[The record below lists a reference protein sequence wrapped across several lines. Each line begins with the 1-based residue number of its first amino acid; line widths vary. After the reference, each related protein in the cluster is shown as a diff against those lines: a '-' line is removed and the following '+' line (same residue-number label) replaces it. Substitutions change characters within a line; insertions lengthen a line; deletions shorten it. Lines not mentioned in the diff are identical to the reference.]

1 MPSFDRSDLP
11 GADLEFVVIADTHH
25 LVDPDMYSATG
36 DSVTPEIVR
45 EWSDRGDWALAL
57 AKATEPALVFHVG
70 DLAQEYPGSRFF
82 DTGRKAAVTQ
92 FEESGLEVNFAA
104 GNMDIGDK
112 PDPTVPAGWVEPGF
126 LKRWDED
133 FGKSF
138 FSRTAGDSHFIV
150 LNSQIMNTTLP
161 EAIEQREWVE
171 ADLAAHASYR
181 IFMFMHLPPYL
192 VDEDEPGLGSYDVL
206 DNPDRT
212 WLLDLCRRYEVEAL
226 FSGHTHFQVFNRAG
240 DTRLYTLPSTT
251 TTRPGFYEAFNVR
264 PADRGWIDTTK
275 LGFFLVRVRDGAS
288 SVHLI
293 RTSGETHAH
302 HPAGTRIL
310 TGTVAGLPHS
320 PAGAYLRLPIT
331 HKSDGAISYPNHV
344 RHRIRDDYPL
354 LGCVEAGIR
363 HVRFPIHD
371 LDVALQAERLA
382 VLRSERVRLV
392 ATVLCP
398 TARDIAA
405 ATPKAS
411 QADCLELQLT
421 NRIFPDHDDLAAL
434 AELRSAGAS
443 IGLAPLALEDTGK
456 VHLRSR
462 TGYRPREL
470 PRLDEL
476 LTYHGIHL
484 DRAVCMIDDSEPV
497 WSEIRSF
504 DSELL
509 SIGGLDFLVPLGT
522 DDGANALAA
531 AEAMFAAATMAH
543 CRIYLDPL
551 QDLDR
556 VTKVVHGLLDR
567 LSNPRPAFHVTR
579 VLNTVLF
586 GEGRRPGDYSPVK
599 LDSLLADLNV
609 RVVRDR
615 RAELWLVA
623 DQDRL
628 RAANALGQEVD
639 GHATLRLIDPVAGAS
654 WQGPVDTIA
663 NRMVALDRSPILV
676 VQVPSVRSPLVLS
689 N

>member
-1 MPSFDRSDLP
+1 MPRFDRSDVP
-11 GADLEFVVIADTHH
+11 EADLEFVVLADTHH
-25 LVDPDMYSATG
+25 LVDPGMYSTKG

-57 AKATEPALVFHVG
+57 AKAIEPAMVFHVG

-82 DTGRKAAVTQ
+82 DTGRQAAVAQ

-138 FSRTAGDSHFIV
+138 YSRTAGDTHFIV

-171 ADLAAHASYR
+171 ADLAAHASHR
-181 IFMFMHLPPYL
+181 IFMFLHLPPYL

-240 DTRLYTLPSTT
+240 NTRLYTLPSTT

-275 LGFFLVRVRDGAS
+275 LGFFLVRVTDRGT

-293 RTSGETHAH
+293 RTSGETHADH
-302 HPAGTRIL
+302 RAGTRIL
-310 TGTVAGLPHS
+310 SGTIVDLPRSPVAT
-320 PAGAYLRLPIT
+320 YLRLPIT
-331 HKSDGAISYPNHV
+331 NKSDGAISYPNHV

-354 LGCVEAGIR
+354 LSCVEAGIR
-363 HVRFPIHD
+363 NVRFPIHD
-371 LDVALQAERLA
+371 LDVSLQAGQLA
-382 VLRSERVRLV
+382 VLRREGVELT

-398 TARDIAA
+398 RPDDIAA
-405 ATPKAS
+405 AVRKAS
-411 QADCLELQLT
+411 EADFIEVQLT
-421 NRIFPDHDDLAAL
+421 NRFFPDGEDLAAL
-434 AELRSAGAS
+434 AELRGAGARVA
-443 IGLAPLALEDTGK
+443 LAPLALEDTGK

-470 PRLDEL
+470 PRLDEM
-476 LTYHGIHL
+476 LTGHGLFL
-484 DRAVCMIDDSEPV
+484 DRAVCMVDDSESV
-497 WSEIRSF
+497 WSDIRAF
-504 DSELL
+504 DTELH
-509 SIGGLDFLVPLGT
+509 SIGRLDFLVPMDA

-531 AEAMFAAATMAH
+531 AEALFAAATMPG
-543 CRIYLDPL
+543 CRVYLDPL

-579 VLNTVLF
+579 ALNTVLF
-586 GEGRRPGDYSPVK
+586 GEGRRPGSYIPIDPGG
-599 LDSLLADLNV
+599 LPDDATV
-609 RVVRDR
+609 RVIADHRS
-615 RAELWLVA
+615 ELWLVP
-623 DQDRL
+623 DQETVRVAEAL
-628 RAANALGQEVD
+628 RHRVTD
-639 GHATLRLIDPVAGAS
+639 HAPVRLIDPAAGLS
-654 WQGPVDTIA
+654 WQDSLGTVLDLMSSGYPTPV
-663 NRMVALDRSPILV
+663 RV
-676 VQVPSVRSPLVLS
+676 VQVF
-689 N
+689 

>member
-1 MPSFDRSDLP
+1 MPRFDRSDVP
-11 GADLEFVVIADTHH
+11 EADLEFVVLADTHH
-25 LVDPDMYSATG
+25 LVDPGMYSTKG

-45 EWSDRGDWALAL
+45 EWSERGDWALAL

-82 DTGRKAAVTQ
+82 DTGRQAAVTQ
-92 FEESGLEVNFAA
+92 FEESGLDVNFAA

-138 FSRTAGDSHFIV
+138 YSRTAGGAHFIV

-171 ADLAAHASYR
+171 ADLAAHASHR
-181 IFMFMHLPPYL
+181 IFMFLHLPPFL

-240 DTRLYTLPSTT
+240 NTRLYTLPSTT

-275 LGFFLVRVRDGAS
+275 LGFFLVRVTDRGP

-293 RTSGETHAH
+293 RTSGETHANH
-302 HPAGTRIL
+302 RPGTRIL
-310 TGTVAGLPHS
+310 SGTIVDLPHS
-320 PAGAYLRLPIT
+320 PVAAYLRLPIT
-331 HKSDGAISYPNHV
+331 NKSDGAISYPNHV

-363 HVRFPIHD
+363 NVRFPIHD
-371 LDVALQAERLA
+371 LDVPLQAGQLG
-382 VLRSERVRLV
+382 VLRREGVDLT

-398 TARDIAA
+398 RPDDITAA
-405 ATPKAS
+405 ARKAAG
-411 QADCLELQLT
+411 ADFIEVQMT
-421 NRIFPDHDDLAAL
+421 NRFLPDREDLDAL
-434 AELRSAGAS
+434 AELRGAGVRVA
-443 IGLAPLALEDTGK
+443 LAPLALEDTGK

-462 TGYRPREL
+462 TGYRPPEL
-470 PRLDEL
+470 PRLDEML
-476 LTYHGIHL
+476 AGHGLVL
-484 DRAVCMIDDSEPV
+484 DRAVCMVDGSESA
-497 WSEIRSF
+497 WSDIRAF
-504 DSELL
+504 DARLR
-509 SIGGLDFLVPLGT
+509 SIGGLDFLVPLDA
-522 DDGANALAA
+522 DDEANALAA
-531 AEAMFAAATMAH
+531 AEGLFAAATMPG
-543 CRIYLDPL
+543 CRVYLDPL

-586 GEGRRPGDYSPVK
+586 GEGRQPGSYSAVEPGG
-599 LDSLLADLNV
+599 SASI
-609 RVVRDR
+609 RAIEDR
-615 RAELWLVA
+615 RCELWLVPENEKPP
-623 DQDRL
+623 
-628 RAANALGQEVD
+628 AAEAIRRRVGGNERV
-639 GHATLRLIDPVAGAS
+639 RLINLVEGAS
-654 WQGPVDTIA
+654 WQDTSGVIA
-663 NRMVALDRSPILV
+663 DLVASPASGRLLV
-676 VQVPSVRSPLVLS
+676 VQIPK
-689 N
+689 

>member
-11 GADLEFVVIADTHH
+11 EADLEFVVIADTHH
-25 LVDPDMYSATG
+25 LVDPGMYKAKG

-57 AKATEPALVFHVG
+57 AKATETALVFHVG

-82 DTGRKAAVTQ
+82 DTGRRAAVTQ

-171 ADLAAHASYR
+171 ADLAAHASCR

-206 DNPDRT
+206 DNPDRA
-212 WLLDLCRRYEVEAL
+212 WLLDLCRRYEVEAV

-275 LGFFLVRVRDGAS
+275 LGFFLVRVRDGAT

-302 HPAGTRIL
+302 HLTGTRIL
-310 TGTVAGLPHS
+310 SGTITDLPHS

-331 HKSDGAISYPNHV
+331 NKSDGAISYPNHV

-371 LDVALQAERLA
+371 LDVDLQNEQLA
-382 VLRSERVRLV
+382 VLRGDGAQLT

-398 TARDIAA
+398 KPGDITAA
-405 ATPKAS
+405 ARKAS
-411 QADCLELQLT
+411 DADFIEVQLT
-421 NRIFPDHDDLAAL
+421 NRFFPDGEDLAAL
-434 AELRSAGAS
+434 AELREAGVGVA
-443 IGLAPLALEDTGK
+443 LAPLALEDTGK
-456 VHLRSR
+456 VHMRSR

-470 PRLDEL
+470 PRLDDL
-476 LTYHGIHL
+476 LTDHGVHL
-484 DRAVCMIDDSEPV
+484 DRAVCMIDDTEPV

-504 DSELL
+504 DTELR
-509 SIGGLDFLVPLGT
+509 SIGGLDFLVPMGT
-522 DDGANALAA
+522 DDQANALAA
-531 AEAMFAAATMAH
+531 AEAMFAAATMAE
-543 CRIYLDPL
+543 LP
-551 QDLDR
+551 DLSR
-556 VTKVVHGLLDR
+556 SAPG
-567 LSNPRPAFHVTR
+567 S
-579 VLNTVLF
+579 
-586 GEGRRPGDYSPVK
+586 RPGDQSGARAARPVVEPSP
-599 LDSLLADLNV
+599 SLPRDQGAEHGAV
-609 RVVRDR
+609 RGRAQTGQLHTCRFGWATGCGR
-615 RAELWLVA
+615 RADHQGSESRVLA
-623 DQDRL
+623 GAQPGQASGGRG
-628 RAANALGQEVD
+628 AAAGD
-639 GHATLRLIDPVAGAS
+639 GHTRITQADRPGLRNIMARPGRHDRQPHGGPESDPRGSSSCVGCA
-654 WQGPVDTIA
+654 
-663 NRMVALDRSPILV
+663 
-676 VQVPSVRSPLVLS
+676 LVLS
-689 N
+689 E

>member
-1 MPSFDRSDLP
+1 MPSFDRSDIP
-11 GADLEFVVIADTHH
+11 AADLEFVVLADTHH
-25 LVDPDMYSATG
+25 LVDPGMYSTKG

-57 AKATEPALVFHVG
+57 ARATEPELVFHVG
-70 DLAQEYPGSRFF
+70 DLAQEFPGSRFF
-82 DTGRKAAVTQ
+82 DTGRQAAVTQ
-92 FEESGLEVNFAA
+92 FEESGLAVNFAA

-133 FGKSF
+133 FGESF
-138 FSRTAGDSHFIV
+138 YSRTAGDTHFIV

-161 EAIEQREWVE
+161 EAIKQRDWVE
-171 ADLAAHASYR
+171 ANLAAHASRR
-181 IFMFMHLPPYL
+181 IFMFLHLPPYL

-264 PADRGWIDTTK
+264 PADRGWLDTTK
-275 LGFFLVRVRDGAS
+275 LGFFLVRVTDRGT

-293 RTSGETHAH
+293 RTSGETHANH
-302 HPAGTRIL
+302 EAGTRIL
-310 TGTVAGLPHS
+310 SGTIVDLPHS
-320 PAGAYLRLPIT
+320 PVAAYLRLPIT
-331 HKSDGAISYPNHV
+331 NRSDGAISYPNHV

-354 LGCVEAGIR
+354 LSCVEAGIR
-363 HVRFPIHD
+363 NVRFPIHD
-371 LDVALQAERLA
+371 LDVSLQAGQLA
-382 VLRSERVRLV
+382 VLRGEGVQLT

-398 TARDIAA
+398 RPDDITAA
-405 ATPKAS
+405 ARKATE
-411 QADCLELQLT
+411 ADFIEVQLT
-421 NRIFPDHDDLAAL
+421 NRFFPDGEDLVAL
-434 AELRSAGAS
+434 AELRGAGVRVA
-443 IGLAPLALEDTGK
+443 LAPLALEDTGK

-470 PRLDEL
+470 PRLDEM
-476 LTYHGIHL
+476 LTEHGLVL
-484 DRAVCMIDDSEPV
+484 DRAVCMVDSSESV
-497 WSEIRSF
+497 WRDIRAF
-504 DSELL
+504 DTELR
-509 SIGGLDFLVPLGT
+509 SVGGLDFMVPLDA
-522 DDGANALAA
+522 DDEANALAV
-531 AEAMFAAATMAH
+531 AEALFAAATMPG
-543 CRIYLDPL
+543 CRVYLDPL

-586 GEGRRPGDYSPVK
+586 GEGRRPGNYSPVET
-599 LDSLLADLNV
+599 SGSSNTRAIEE
-609 RVVRDR
+609 R
-615 RAELWLVA
+615 RCELWLVPEDEKPPA
-623 DQDRL
+623 AEAL
-628 RAANALGQEVD
+628 RRRVSGNERV
-639 GHATLRLIDPVAGAS
+639 RLISPVAGAS
-654 WQGPVDTIA
+654 WRDTSGVIA
-663 NRMVALDRSPILV
+663 DLVASPASGRLLV
-676 VQVPSVRSPLVLS
+676 VQIPK
-689 N
+689 

>member
-1 MPSFDRSDLP
+1 MPRFDRSDVP
-11 GADLEFVVIADTHH
+11 EADLEFVVLADTHH
-25 LVDPDMYSATG
+25 LVDPGMYSATG

-45 EWSDRGDWALAL
+45 EWSERGDWALAL
-57 AKATEPALVFHVG
+57 AAATEPALVFHVG

-82 DTGRKAAVTQ
+82 DTGRQAAVTQ

-138 FSRTAGDSHFIV
+138 YSRNAGDTHFIV

-171 ADLAAHASYR
+171 GDLAAHASHR
-181 IFMFMHLPPYL
+181 IFMFLHLPPYL

-212 WLLDLCRRYEVEAL
+212 WLLDLCRRYAVEAV

-240 DTRLYTLPSTT
+240 NTRLYTLPSTT

-275 LGFFLVRVRDGAS
+275 LGFFLVRVTDRGT

-293 RTSGETHAH
+293 RTSGETHAN
-302 HPAGTRIL
+302 HPAGNPIL
-310 TGTVAGLPHS
+310 SGTILDLPHS
-320 PAGAYLRLPIT
+320 PVAAYLRLPIT
-331 HKSDGAISYPNHV
+331 NRSDGAISYPNHV

-354 LGCVEAGIR
+354 LSCVEAGIR
-363 HVRFPIHD
+363 NVRFPIHD
-371 LDVALQAERLA
+371 LDVPLQAGQLA
-382 VLRSERVRLV
+382 VLRREGVELT

-398 TARDIAA
+398 RPDDIKAA
-405 ATPKAS
+405 ARKAAE
-411 QADCLELQLT
+411 ADFIEVQLT
-421 NRIFPDHDDLAAL
+421 NRFFPDSEDLEAL
-434 AELRSAGAS
+434 AELRGTGVRVA
-443 IGLAPLALEDTGK
+443 LAPLALEDTGK

-462 TGYRPREL
+462 TGYRPPEL
-470 PRLDEL
+470 PRLDEM
-476 LTYHGIHL
+476 LTGHGLVL
-484 DRAVCMIDDSEPV
+484 DRAVCMVDGSESV
-497 WSEIRSF
+497 WSDIRTF
-504 DSELL
+504 DARLR
-509 SIGGLDFLVPLGT
+509 SIGGLDFLVPMDA
-522 DDGANALAA
+522 DDEANALAA
-531 AEAMFAAATMAH
+531 AEALFAAATMPG
-543 CRIYLDPL
+543 CRVYLDPL

-579 VLNTVLF
+579 VLNTMLF
-586 GEGRRPGDYSPVK
+586 GGGRPPGSYSAVEPGDSTNIR
-599 LDSLLADLNV
+599 AIE
-609 RVVRDR
+609 DR
-615 RAELWLVA
+615 RCELWLVPEDEKPEA
-623 DQDRL
+623 AEAL
-628 RAANALGQEVD
+628 RRKVGGNERV
-639 GHATLRLIDPVAGAS
+639 RLINPVAGTS
-654 WQGPVDTIA
+654 WQDTSGVITDL
-663 NRMVALDRSPILV
+663 VASASSGRLLV
-676 VQVPSVRSPLVLS
+676 AQIPK
-689 N
+689 

>member
-1 MPSFDRSDLP
+1 MPRFDRTDVP
-11 GADLEFVVIADTHH
+11 RADLEFVVLADTHH
-25 LVDPDMYSATG
+25 LVDPGMYSTKG

-82 DTGRKAAVTQ
+82 DTGRRAAVTQ
-92 FEESGLEVNFAA
+92 FKESGLAVNFAA

-138 FSRTAGDSHFIV
+138 YSRNAGDSHFIV

-171 ADLAAHASYR
+171 ADLADHASHR
-181 IFMFMHLPPYL
+181 VFIFLHLPPYL

-212 WLLDLCRRYEVEAL
+212 WLLDLCRRYDVEAV
-226 FSGHTHFQVFNRAG
+226 FSGHTHFQVFNRAAN
-240 DTRLYTLPSTT
+240 TRLYTLPSTT

-264 PADRGWIDTTK
+264 PPDRGWTDTTK
-275 LGFFLVRVRDGAS
+275 LGFFLVRVTDRGT

-293 RTSGETHAH
+293 RTSGETHSEH
-302 HPAGTRIL
+302 LPGTRIL
-310 TGTVAGLPHS
+310 TGTSLDTPHS

-331 HKSDGAISYPNHV
+331 NKSDGAISYPNHV

-354 LGCVEAGIR
+354 LACVEAGLR

-371 LDVALQAERLA
+371 LDVALQAGQLG
-382 VLRSERVRLV
+382 VLRGEGVKLT

-398 TARDIAA
+398 NARDIAA
-405 ATPKAS
+405 VARKGSA
-411 QADCLELQLT
+411 ADCVEVQLT
-421 NRIFPDHDDLAAL
+421 NRILPDDEDLAAL
-434 AELRSAGAS
+434 AELRSAGVAVA
-443 IGLAPLALEDTGK
+443 LAPLALEDTGK

-470 PRLDEL
+470 PHLDEL
-476 LTYHGIHL
+476 LSSHGLRI
-484 DRAVCMIDDSEPV
+484 DRAVCMVDDSESV
-497 WSEIRSF
+497 WGDMRSF
-504 DSELL
+504 DTDLDAV
-509 SIGGLDFLVPLGT
+509 GGLDFLVPLGAH
-522 DDGANALAA
+522 DEANLLAV
-531 AEAMFAAATMAH
+531 AESLFAAATMPG
-543 CRIYLDPL
+543 CRLYLDPL

-556 VTKVVHGLLDR
+556 VTNSGKRAARPVVEPARCLPCDQGVEHCSVRGRAPAGELLACR
-567 LSNPRPAFHVTR
+567 ARPFADQRKLTGYRGRESR
-579 VLNTVLF
+579 VL
-586 GEGRRPGDYSPVK
+586 
-599 LDSLLADLNV
+599 
-609 RVVRDR
+609 
-615 RAELWLVA
+615 
-623 DQDRL
+623 
-628 RAANALGQEVD
+628 
-639 GHATLRLIDPVAGAS
+639 AGAGWREGS
-654 WQGPVDTIA
+654 GCGGAPAAGSRT
-663 NRMVALDRSPILV
+663 
-676 VQVPSVRSPLVLS
+676 
-689 N
+689 

>member
-1 MPSFDRSDLP
+1 MPSFDRSDVP
-11 GADLEFVVIADTHH
+11 QAALEFVVIADTHH
-25 LVDPDMYSATG
+25 LVDPGMYSTKG

-57 AKATEPALVFHVG
+57 AKATEPELVFHVG

-82 DTGRKAAVTQ
+82 DTGRRAAVTQ
-92 FEESGLEVNFAA
+92 FEESGMEVNFAA

-138 FSRTAGDSHFIV
+138 YSRTEGDTHFVV
-150 LNSQIMNTTLP
+150 LNSQVMNTTLP

-171 ADLAAHASYR
+171 ADLAAHASHR
-181 IFMFMHLPPYL
+181 IYLFMHLPPYL

-251 TTRPGFYEAFNVR
+251 TTRPGFYEAFNVC
-264 PADRGWIDTTK
+264 PPDRGWIDTTK
-275 LGFFLVRVRDGAS
+275 LGFFLVRVTDGAT

-293 RTSGETHAH
+293 RTSGETHAN
-302 HPAGTRIL
+302 HPAGARIL
-310 TGTVAGLPHS
+310 SGTTVDLPHS
-320 PAGAYLRLPIT
+320 PAATYLRLPIT
-331 HKSDGAISYPNHV
+331 NRSDGAISYPNHV

-354 LGCVEAGIR
+354 LSCVEAGIR

-371 LDVALQAERLA
+371 LDVALQAGQLA
-382 VLRSERVRLV
+382 VLRSEGVQLT

-398 TARDIAA
+398 RPGDIAA
-405 ATPKAS
+405 AARKAS
-411 QADCLELQLT
+411 EADFIEVQLT
-421 NRIFPDHDDLAAL
+421 NRFLPEGEDLDAL
-434 AELRSAGAS
+434 AELREAGVGVAM
-443 IGLAPLALEDTGK
+443 APLALEDTGK
-456 VHLRSR
+456 VHRRSR
-462 TGYRPREL
+462 TGFRPREL
-470 PRLDEL
+470 PDLDDMLSER
-476 LTYHGIHL
+476 GVHL
-484 DRAVCMIDDSEPV
+484 DRAVCMVDDSDSV
-497 WSEIRSF
+497 WSDIRAF
-504 DSELL
+504 DTRLRAV
-509 SIGGLDFLVPLGT
+509 GGLDFLIPL
-522 DDGANALAA
+522 DAHDERNALAV
-531 AEAMFAAATMAH
+531 AEALFASATMPG
-543 CRIYLDPL
+543 CRVYLDPL

-586 GEGRRPGDYSPVK
+586 GGGRRPGSYTPVDAG
-599 LDSLLADLNV
+599 LSLCETRVRAVADH
-609 RVVRDR
+609 RG
-615 RAELWLVA
+615 ELWLVPDPEGPGA
-623 DQDRL
+623 AEIL
-628 RAANALGQEVD
+628 RQRVA
-639 GHATLRLIDPVAGAS
+639 GHTPVRLIDPVAGLS
-654 WQGPVDTIA
+654 WQDSLDAVLDLMVSGDAGALPVLQLPA
-663 NRMVALDRSPILV
+663 V
-676 VQVPSVRSPLVLS
+676 
-689 N
+689 

>member
-1 MPSFDRSDLP
+1 MPRFDRSDVP
-11 GADLEFVVIADTHH
+11 KADLEFVVLADTHH
-25 LVDPDMYSATG
+25 LVDPGMYSAKG

-57 AKATEPALVFHVG
+57 AKATKPALVFHVG

-82 DTGRKAAVTQ
+82 DTGRRAAVTQ
-92 FEESGLEVNFAA
+92 FQESGLAVNFAA

-138 FSRTAGDSHFIV
+138 YSRTEGNCHFIV

-161 EAIEQREWVE
+161 EALEQREWVE
-171 ADLAAHASYR
+171 ADLADHASYR
-181 IFMFMHLPPYL
+181 LFIFLHLPPYL

-212 WLLDLCRRYEVEAL
+212 WLLDLCGRYDVDAL

-240 DTRLYTLPSTT
+240 NTRLYTLPSTT

-264 PADRGWIDTTK
+264 PPDRGWTDTTK
-275 LGFFLVRVRDGAS
+275 LGFFLVRVTDRGT

-293 RTSGETHAH
+293 RTSGETHSNH
-302 HPAGTRIL
+302 RAGTPIL
-310 TGTVAGLPHS
+310 CGTSVDVPHS
-320 PAGAYLRLPIT
+320 PAAAYLRLPIT

-354 LGCVEAGIR
+354 LSCVEAGIR

-371 LDVALQAERLA
+371 LDVDLQAGQLS
-382 VLRSERVRLV
+382 VLRGEGVQLT

-398 TARDIAA
+398 QARDIAA
-405 ATPKAS
+405 AARKAS
-411 QADCLELQLT
+411 AADCVEVQLT
-421 NRIFPDHDDLAAL
+421 NRILPDDEDLAAL
-434 AELRSAGAS
+434 AELRGAGVSVA
-443 IGLAPLALEDTGK
+443 LAPLALEDTGK

-476 LTYHGIHL
+476 LTEHGL
-484 DRAVCMIDDSEPV
+484 RVDRAVCMVDDSESV
-497 WSEIRSF
+497 WSDIQTFDAEFRSV
-504 DSELL
+504 
-509 SIGGLDFLVPLGT
+509 GGLDFLVPLGA
-522 DDGANALAA
+522 DDEANALAA
-531 AEAMFAAATMAH
+531 GEALFVAATMPN

-556 VTKVVHGLLDR
+556 VTTVVHGLLDR
-567 LSNPRPAFHVTR
+567 LSNPRAAFHVTR

-586 GEGRRPGDYSPVK
+586 GEGRRPGSYSPVK
-599 LDSLLADLNV
+599 PSGLPGNADV
-609 RVVRDR
+609 RAIADR
-615 RAELWLVA
+615 REFWLVPDYQKSEA
-623 DQDRL
+623 AEAL
-628 RAANALGQEVD
+628 RQRASEHERV
-639 GHATLRLIDPVAGAS
+639 RLIDPVAAVS
-654 WQGPVDTIA
+654 WNGPIDTIA
-663 NRMVALDRSPILV
+663 NRITSLDRSAILV
-676 VQVPSVRSPLVLS
+676 VQVPIAGSRLGPG
-689 N
+689 

>member
-1 MPSFDRSDLP
+1 MPRFDRSYVP
-11 GADLEFVVIADTHH
+11 EADLEFVVLADTHH
-25 LVDPDMYSATG
+25 LVDPGMYSTKG

-82 DTGRKAAVTQ
+82 DRGRRAAVAQ
-92 FEESGLEVNFAA
+92 FEESGLAVNFAA

-138 FSRTAGDSHFIV
+138 YSRTEGNCHFIV

-161 EAIEQREWVE
+161 EALEQREWVE
-171 ADLAAHASYR
+171 ADLADHASHR
-181 IFMFMHLPPYL
+181 LFIFLHLPPYL

-212 WLLDLCRRYEVEAL
+212 WLLDLCRRYEVDAL

-264 PADRGWIDTTK
+264 PPDRGWTDTTK
-275 LGFFLVRVRDGAS
+275 LGFFLVRVTDRGT

-293 RTSGETHAH
+293 RTSGETHSDRRT
-302 HPAGTRIL
+302 GSRIL
-310 TGTVAGLPHS
+310 TGTSLDTRHS

-354 LGCVEAGIR
+354 LGCIEAGLR

-371 LDVALQAERLA
+371 LDVALQRERLA
-382 VLRSERVRLV
+382 VLRRESVRLT

-398 TARDIAA
+398 TARDIASA
-405 ATPKAS
+405 APKVAE
-411 QADCLELQLT
+411 ADCLELQLT
-421 NRIFPDHDDLAAL
+421 NRILPDDDDLAAL
-434 AELRSAGAS
+434 AKLVDAGATVA
-443 IGLAPLALEDTGK
+443 LAPLAMEDTGK

-470 PRLDEL
+470 PHLDKMLTDRGL
-476 LTYHGIHL
+476 LL
-484 DRAVCMIDDSEPV
+484 DRAVCMVDDSESV
-497 WSEIRSF
+497 WSDIRTF
-504 DSELL
+504 DTQLRSV
-509 SIGGLDFLVPLGT
+509 GGLDFLVPLGT
-522 DDGANALAA
+522 DDDANALAV
-531 AEAMFAAATMAH
+531 AEALFAAATMPG

-567 LSNPRPAFHVTR
+567 LSNPRAAFHVTR

-586 GEGRRPGDYSPVK
+586 GQGRRPGSYSPVQ
-599 LDSLLADLNV
+599 SYQRFEETTVRAIADRTAEFWLV
-609 RVVRDR
+609 PDGDR
-615 RAELWLVA
+615 TRAAELLRRRVA
-623 DQDRL
+623 ADE
-628 RAANALGQEVD
+628 AV
-639 GHATLRLIDPVAGAS
+639 RLIDPVSGVS
-654 WQGPVDTIA
+654 WQERATVIA
-663 NRMVALDRSPILV
+663 DRMAYMDRGSILV
-676 VQVPSVRSPLVLS
+676 AELHSA
-689 N
+689 

>member
-1 MPSFDRSDLP
+1 MPRFDRSDVP
-11 GADLEFVVIADTHH
+11 EADLEFVVLADTHH
-25 LVDPDMYSATG
+25 LVDPGMYSSKG

-82 DTGRKAAVTQ
+82 DTGRRAAVTQ
-92 FEESGLEVNFAA
+92 FEESGLAVNFAA

-138 FSRTAGDSHFIV
+138 YSRTAGDSHFIV
-150 LNSQIMNTTLP
+150 LNSQIMNTNLP
-161 EAIEQREWVE
+161 EAMEQREWVE
-171 ADLAAHASYR
+171 SDLAAHASHR
-181 IFMFMHLPPYL
+181 IFVFLHLPPYL

-206 DNPDRT
+206 DTPDRI

-240 DTRLYTLPSTT
+240 NTRLYTLPSTT

-264 PADRGWIDTTK
+264 PPERGWTDTTK
-275 LGFFLVRVRDGAS
+275 LGFFLVRVTSRGT

-293 RTSGETHAH
+293 RTSGETHANH
-302 HPAGTRIL
+302 RAGTRIL
-310 TGTVAGLPHS
+310 SGTIVDLPHS
-320 PAGAYLRLPIT
+320 PAAAYLRLPIT
-331 HKSDGAISYPNHV
+331 NKSDGAISYPNHV

-354 LGCVEAGIR
+354 LSCVEAGIR

-371 LDVALQAERLA
+371 LDVTLQAGQLA
-382 VLRSERVRLV
+382 VLRGEGVQLT

-398 TARDIAA
+398 QARDIASA
-405 ATPKAS
+405 ARKAS
-411 QADCLELQLT
+411 EADCVEVQLT
-421 NRIFPDHDDLAAL
+421 NRILPDGEDLAAL
-434 AELRSAGAS
+434 AELRGAGVGVA
-443 IGLAPLALEDTGK
+443 LAPLTLEDTGK

-476 LTYHGIHL
+476 LTDRGIRV
-484 DRAVCMIDDSEPV
+484 DRAVCMVDDSESV
-497 WSEIRSF
+497 WTDIRTF
-504 DSELL
+504 RAELR
-509 SIGGLDFLVPLGT
+509 SIGGLDFLVPLGA
-522 DDGANALAA
+522 DDDANALAV
-531 AEAMFAAATMAH
+531 AEALFAAATIPG

-556 VTKVVHGLLDR
+556 VTNVVHGLLDR
-567 LSNPRPAFHVTR
+567 LSNPRPALHVTR
-579 VLNTVLF
+579 MLNTVLF
-586 GEGRRPGDYSPVK
+586 GEGRRPGDYSAVK
-599 LDSLLADLNV
+599 PDGLPGGANIRSVA
-609 RVVRDR
+609 DR
-615 RAELWLVA
+615 RGEFWLVPDSA
-623 DQDRL
+623 KAEAAEAL
-628 RAANALGQEVD
+628 RQGAS
-639 GHATLRLIDPVAGAS
+639 GHGTLRLIDPVAGVSWRDSPGLVADLVAS
-654 WQGPVDTIA
+654 PTSGP
-663 NRMVALDRSPILV
+663 MPV
-676 VQVPSVRSPLVLS
+676 VQIPA
-689 N
+689 

>member
-1 MPSFDRSDLP
+1 MPRFDRTDVP
-11 GADLEFVVIADTHH
+11 RADLEFVVLADTHH
-25 LVDPDMYSATG
+25 LVDPDMYSTKG

-82 DTGRKAAVTQ
+82 ETGRRAAVTQ
-92 FEESGLEVNFAA
+92 FKDSGLAVNFAA

-138 FSRTAGDSHFIV
+138 YSRSAGDSHFIV

-171 ADLAAHASYR
+171 ADLADHGSR
-181 IFMFMHLPPYL
+181 RVFIFLHLPPYL

-212 WLLDLCRRYEVEAL
+212 WLLDLCRRYDVEAV
-226 FSGHTHFQVFNRAG
+226 FSGHTHFQVFNRAAN
-240 DTRLYTLPSTT
+240 TRLYTLPSTT

-264 PADRGWIDTTK
+264 PPDRGWTDTTK
-275 LGFFLVRVRDGAS
+275 LGFFLVRVTDRGT
-288 SVHLI
+288 SVYLV
-293 RTSGETHAH
+293 RTSGETHSEHLPGA
-302 HPAGTRIL
+302 RIL
-310 TGTVAGLPHS
+310 TGTSLDTPHS
-320 PAGAYLRLPIT
+320 PVGAYLRLPIT
-331 HKSDGAISYPNHV
+331 NKSDGAISYPNHV

-354 LGCVEAGIR
+354 LACVEAGLR

-371 LDVALQAERLA
+371 LDVALQAGQLA
-382 VLRSERVRLV
+382 VLRGEGVELT

-398 TARDIAA
+398 NARDIAA
-405 ATPKAS
+405 VTRKGSA
-411 QADCLELQLT
+411 ADCVEVQLT
-421 NRIFPDHDDLAAL
+421 NRILPDDEDLAAL
-434 AELRSAGAS
+434 AELRSAGVAVA
-443 IGLAPLALEDTGK
+443 LAPLALEDTGK

-470 PRLDEL
+470 PHLDEL
-476 LTYHGIHL
+476 LSSHGLRI
-484 DRAVCMIDDSEPV
+484 DRAVCMVDDSESV
-497 WSEIRSF
+497 WADIRTF
-504 DSELL
+504 DAELR
-509 SIGGLDFLVPLGT
+509 SVGGLDFLVPLGA
-522 DDGANALAA
+522 DDEANALAV
-531 AEAMFAAATMAH
+531 AEALFAAATMPG

-556 VTKVVHGLLDR
+556 VTTVVHGLLDR
-567 LSNPRPAFHVTR
+567 LSNPRAAFHVTR

-586 GEGRRPGDYSPVK
+586 GEGRRPGSYSPVD
-599 LDSLLADLNV
+599 LGGLNV
-609 RVVRDR
+609 RAIKDR
-615 RAELWLVA
+615 RAELWLVSDGA
-623 DQDRL
+623 KAQAAEAL
-628 RAANALGQEVD
+628 RQGVS
-639 GHATLRLIDPVAGAS
+639 GHGTVRLINPVAGVS
-654 WQGPVDTIA
+654 WQDSPGLVADLMASSASGP
-663 NRMVALDRSPILV
+663 MPV
-676 VQVPSVRSPLVLS
+676 VQLPKH
-689 N
+689 

>member
-1 MPSFDRSDLP
+1 MPRFDRSDVP
-11 GADLEFVVIADTHH
+11 EADLEFVVIADTHH
-25 LVDPDMYSATG
+25 LVDPGMYAAKG

-57 AKATEPALVFHVG
+57 AKATEATLVFHVG
-70 DLAQEYPGSRFF
+70 DLAQEYPGSPYF
-82 DTGRKAAVTQ
+82 DTGRRAAVTQ

-171 ADLAAHASYR
+171 ADLAAHAAHR

-206 DNPDRT
+206 DNPDRA
-212 WLLDLCRRYEVEAL
+212 WLLELCRRYEVEAL
-226 FSGHTHFQVFNRAG
+226 FSGHTHFQVFNRAAG
-240 DTRLYTLPSTT
+240 TRLYTLPSTT

-264 PADRGWIDTTK
+264 PPDRGWIDTTK
-275 LGFFLVRVRDGAS
+275 LGFFLVRVRDGAT

-293 RTSGETHAH
+293 RTSGETHANH
-302 HPAGTRIL
+302 QAGTPIL
-310 TGTVAGLPHS
+310 SGTITDLPHS

-331 HKSDGAISYPNHV
+331 NKSDGAISYPNHV

-354 LGCVEAGIR
+354 LSCIEAGIR

-371 LDVALQAERLA
+371 LDVALQAGQLA
-382 VLRSERVRLV
+382 VLRGEGVQLT

-398 TARDIAA
+398 KAGDMAA
-405 ATPKAS
+405 AARKAS
-411 QADCLELQLT
+411 EADLIEVQLT
-421 NRIFPDHDDLAAL
+421 NRFFPDGEDLAAL
-434 AELRSAGAS
+434 AELREAGANVA
-443 IGLAPLALEDTGK
+443 LAPLALEDTGK
-456 VHLRSR
+456 VHMRSR

-470 PRLDEL
+470 PDLDEM
-476 LTYHGIHL
+476 LTDRGLHL
-484 DRAVCMIDDSEPV
+484 DRAVCMVDDSKSV
-497 WSEIRSF
+497 WSDIRSF
-504 DSELL
+504 DTRLR

-522 DDGANALAA
+522 DDEANALTV
-531 AEAMFAAATMAH
+531 AEALFAAATMPI
-543 CRIYLDPL
+543 CRVYLDPL

-567 LSNPRPAFHVTR
+567 LSNPRPGFHVAR

-586 GEGRRPGDYSPVK
+586 GEGRQPGSYSPVERDW
-599 LDSLLADLNV
+599 LPGGTNV
-609 RVVRDR
+609 RIVADR
-615 RAELWLVA
+615 RAEFWLVP
-623 DQDRL
+623 DQEKPGVAEAL
-628 RAANALGQEVD
+628 RQEI
-639 GHATLRLIDPVAGAS
+639 GGRETLRLIDPIAGAS
-654 WQGPVDTIA
+654 WHGLVDTIA
-663 NRMVALDRSPILV
+663 NRMVSPDASPILV
-676 VQVPSVRSPLVLS
+676 VQVPSVGNPLVLS
-689 N
+689 E

>member
-1 MPSFDRSDLP
+1 MPSFDRSDVP
-11 GADLEFVVIADTHH
+11 QADLEFVVIADTHH
-25 LVDPDMYSATG
+25 LVDPGMYSTKG

-57 AKATEPALVFHVG
+57 TKATETELVFHVG

-82 DTGRKAAVTQ
+82 DTGRRAAVAQ

-138 FSRTAGDSHFIV
+138 FSRTEGDTHFVV

-181 IFMFMHLPPYL
+181 IFLFMHLPPYL

-206 DNPDRT
+206 GNPDRT

-226 FSGHTHFQVFNRAG
+226 FSGHTHFQVFNRTG
-240 DTRLYTLPSTT
+240 GTRLYTLPSTT
-251 TTRPGFYEAFNVR
+251 TTRPGFYEAFNVC
-264 PADRGWIDTTK
+264 PPDRGWIDTTK
-275 LGFFLVRVRDGAS
+275 LGFFLVRVTDDAT

-293 RTSGETHAH
+293 RTSGETHAN
-302 HPAGTRIL
+302 HPAGSRIL
-310 TGTVAGLPHS
+310 TGTTVDVPHS
-320 PAGAYLRLPIT
+320 PAATYLRLPIT
-331 HKSDGAISYPNHV
+331 NQSDGAISYPNHV

-354 LGCVEAGIR
+354 LSCVEAGIR

-371 LDVALQAERLA
+371 LDVALQAGQLA
-382 VLRSERVRLV
+382 VLRSEGVQLT

-398 TARDIAA
+398 RPGHIAA
-405 ATPKAS
+405 AARKAS
-411 QADCLELQLT
+411 EADFIEVQLT
-421 NRIFPDHDDLAAL
+421 NRFLPEGEDLEAL
-434 AELRSAGAS
+434 AELREAGVGVAM
-443 IGLAPLALEDTGK
+443 APLALEDTGK

-462 TGYRPREL
+462 TGFRPREL
-470 PRLDEL
+470 PDLDDMVSE
-476 LTYHGIHL
+476 HGVHL
-484 DRAVCMIDDSEPV
+484 DRAVCMVDDSESV
-497 WSEIRSF
+497 WNDIRAF
-504 DSELL
+504 DTPLRSV
-509 SIGGLDFLVPLGT
+509 GGLDFLVPLGA
-522 DDGANALAA
+522 DDGANAQAA
-531 AEAMFAAATMAH
+531 AEALFAAATMPG
-543 CRIYLDPL
+543 CRLYLDPL

-556 VTKVVHGLLDR
+556 VTKVVNGLLDR

-586 GEGRRPGDYSPVK
+586 GEGRRPGTYTPVGSGG
-599 LDSLLADLNV
+599 LPGAADV
-609 RVVRDR
+609 RVIKDR
-615 RAELWLVA
+615 RAEFWLVP
-623 DQDRL
+623 DQERR
-628 RAANALGQEVD
+628 RAAETLRQEID
-639 GHATLRLIDPVAGAS
+639 EHQTLRLIDPIAGMS
-654 WQGPVDTIA
+654 WQMPRGPVADL
-663 NRMVALDRSPILV
+663 VASPESGPMPV
-676 VQVPSVRSPLVLS
+676 VQIPSL
-689 N
+689 

>member
-1 MPSFDRSDLP
+1 MPSFDRSDVP
-11 GADLEFVVIADTHH
+11 QADLEFVVIADTHH
-25 LVDPDMYSATG
+25 LVDPDMYSTKG

-57 AKATEPALVFHVG
+57 AKAAEPALVFHVG

-82 DTGRKAAVTQ
+82 DTGRRAAVTQ

-138 FSRTAGDSHFIV
+138 YSRTSADSHFVV

-181 IFMFMHLPPYL
+181 IFMFLHLPPYL
-192 VDEDEPGLGSYDVL
+192 VNEDEPGLGSYDVL
-206 DNPDRT
+206 DNPDRS
-212 WLLDLCRRYEVEAL
+212 WLLGLCRRYDVEAL

-240 DTRLYTLPSTT
+240 STRLYTLPSTT

-264 PADRGWIDTTK
+264 PPDRGWIDTTK
-275 LGFFLVRVRDGAS
+275 LGFFLVRAWDRVT

-302 HPAGTRIL
+302 HQAGTRIL
-310 TGTVAGLPHS
+310 SGTISDLPHS
-320 PAGAYLRLPIT
+320 PVGAYLRLPIT
-331 HKSDGAISYPNHV
+331 NKSDGAISYPNHV

-371 LDVALQAERLA
+371 LDVELQSEQLSVLRDEGVRLA
-382 VLRSERVRLV
+382 

-398 TARDIAA
+398 TATEIASA
-405 ATPKAS
+405 APKAS

-421 NRIFPDHDDLAAL
+421 NRIYPDQEDLAAL
-434 AELRSAGAS
+434 AILRTAGAA

-470 PRLDEL
+470 PRLDEM
-476 LTYHGIHL
+476 LTAHGLIL
-484 DRAVCMIDDSEPV
+484 DRAVCMVDDSESV
-497 WSEIRSF
+497 WHDIRAF
-504 DSELL
+504 DGELRAVR
-509 SIGGLDFLVPLGT
+509 GLDFLVPFGS
-522 DDGANALAA
+522 DDAANALAVM
-531 AEAMFAAATMAH
+531 EALFAAATMPG
-543 CRIYLDPL
+543 CRVYLDPL

-567 LSNPRPAFHVTR
+567 LSNPRAAFHVTR

-586 GEGRRPGDYSPVK
+586 GEGRRPGGYWPVQVAGP
-599 LDSLLADLNV
+599 SGGTIVRAIADH
-609 RVVRDR
+609 RG
-615 RAELWLVA
+615 ELWMVPDVA
-623 DQDRL
+623 KNKAAALL
-628 RAANALGQEVD
+628 RQQAGAVK
-639 GHATLRLIDPVAGAS
+639 TVRLIDAVSGTSWRDPAPVVADLLAS
-654 WQGPVDTIA
+654 TDDGLAW
-663 NRMVALDRSPILV
+663 V
-676 VQVPSVRSPLVLS
+676 VQIPFG
-689 N
+689 

>member
-11 GADLEFVVIADTHH
+11 QAALEFVVIADTHH
-25 LVDPDMYSATG
+25 LVDPGMYSTKG

-57 AKATEPALVFHVG
+57 AKATGPELVFHVG

-82 DTGRKAAVTQ
+82 DTGRRAAVSQ
-92 FEESGLEVNFAA
+92 FQESGLEVNFAA

-112 PDPTVPAGWVEPGF
+112 PDPTVPAGWVVPGF

-138 FSRTAGDSHFIV
+138 YSRTEGDSHFVV

-171 ADLAAHASYR
+171 ADLAAHASHR

-212 WLLDLCRRYEVEAL
+212 WLLNLCKRYEVEAL

-240 DTRLYTLPSTT
+240 STRLYTLPSTT
-251 TTRPGFYEAFNVR
+251 TTRPGFYEAFNVC
-264 PADRGWIDTTK
+264 PPDRGWIDTTK
-275 LGFFLVRVRDGAS
+275 LGFFVVRVTDDAT

-293 RTSGETHAH
+293 RTSGETHAN
-302 HPAGTRIL
+302 HPAGARIL
-310 TGTVAGLPHS
+310 SGTTVDVPHS
-320 PAGAYLRLPIT
+320 PAATYLRLPIT
-331 HKSDGAISYPNHV
+331 NRSDGAISYPNHV

-354 LGCVEAGIR
+354 LSCLEAGIR

-371 LDVALQAERLA
+371 LDVALQAGQLA
-382 VLRSERVRLV
+382 VLRSEGVQLT

-398 TARDIAA
+398 RPGDIAA
-405 ATPKAS
+405 AARKAPE
-411 QADCLELQLT
+411 ADFIEVQLT
-421 NRIFPDHDDLAAL
+421 NRFLPDGEDLEAL
-434 AELRSAGAS
+434 AELRDAGVGVAM
-443 IGLAPLALEDTGK
+443 APLALEDTGK

-462 TGYRPREL
+462 TGFRPREL
-470 PRLDEL
+470 PDLDEML
-476 LTYHGIHL
+476 SERGIHL
-484 DRAVCMIDDSEPV
+484 DRAVCMVDDSDSV
-497 WSEIRSF
+497 WNDIRAF
-504 DSELL
+504 DTRLRAV
-509 SIGGLDFLVPLGT
+509 GGLDFLVPL
-522 DDGANALAA
+522 DAHDERNALAV
-531 AEAMFAAATMAH
+531 AEALFAAATMPG

-556 VTKVVHGLLDR
+556 VTKVVNGLLDR

-586 GEGRRPGDYSPVK
+586 GEGRRPGSYTPVDHGG
-599 LDSLLADLNV
+599 LTGAADV
-609 RVVRDR
+609 RVIRDL
-615 RAELWLVA
+615 RAEFWLVP
-623 DQDRL
+623 DREKPAAAEAL
-628 RAANALGQEVD
+628 RQKTNAHE
-639 GHATLRLIDPVAGAS
+639 TLRLIDPVAGVSWRRPPELVADLVAS
-654 WQGPVDTIA
+654 PASGP
-663 NRMVALDRSPILV
+663 MPV
-676 VQVPSVRSPLVLS
+676 VQIPV
-689 N
+689 

>member
-11 GADLEFVVIADTHH
+11 EADLEFVVIADTHH
-25 LVDPDMYSATG
+25 LVDPGMYSTKG

-57 AKATEPALVFHVG
+57 AKATEPAWVFHVG
-70 DLAQEYPGSRFF
+70 DLAQEYPGSPYF
-82 DTGRKAAVTQ
+82 DTGRRAAVTQ
-92 FEESGLEVNFAA
+92 FEESGLAVNFAA

-138 FSRTAGDSHFIV
+138 YSRTAGDSHFIV

-171 ADLAAHASYR
+171 ADLAAHASHR
-181 IFMFMHLPPYL
+181 IFMFLHLPPYL

-212 WLLDLCRRYEVEAL
+212 WLLGLCGRYNVEAL

-240 DTRLYTLPSTT
+240 STRLYTLPSTT
-251 TTRPGFYEAFNVR
+251 TTRPGFYEAFNVC
-264 PADRGWIDTTK
+264 PPDRGWIDTTK
-275 LGFFLVRVRDGAS
+275 LGFFLVRVTARAT

-293 RTSGETHAH
+293 RTSGETYANHQ
-302 HPAGTRIL
+302 AGTRIL
-310 TGTVAGLPHS
+310 CGTTVDLPHS
-320 PAGAYLRLPIT
+320 PAAAYLRLPIANQ
-331 HKSDGAISYPNHV
+331 SDGAISYPNHV

-354 LGCVEAGIR
+354 LSCVEAGIR
-363 HVRFPIHD
+363 HARFPIHD
-371 LDVALQAERLA
+371 LDVALQAGRLA
-382 VLRSERVRLV
+382 VLRSEGVQLT

-398 TARDIAA
+398 KPGDIAA
-405 ATPKAS
+405 AASKAPE
-411 QADCLELQLT
+411 ADFIEVQLT
-421 NRIFPDHDDLAAL
+421 NRFLPDGEDLAAL
-434 AELRSAGAS
+434 AGLREAGVGVA
-443 IGLAPLALEDTGK
+443 LAPLALEDTGK

-462 TGYRPREL
+462 TGFRPREL
-470 PRLDEL
+470 PLLDEM
-476 LTYHGIHL
+476 LTGRGVFL
-484 DRAVCMIDDSEPV
+484 DRAVCMVDDSESV
-497 WSEIRSF
+497 WSDIRSF
-504 DSELL
+504 ATRLL
-509 SIGGLDFLVPLGT
+509 SVGGLDFLVPLGT
-522 DDGANALAA
+522 DDERNALVV
-531 AEAMFAAATMAH
+531 AEALFAAATMPG

-586 GEGRRPGDYSPVK
+586 GEGRRPGSYSP
-599 LDSLLADLNV
+599 LERGGLPDGTNV
-609 RVVRDR
+609 RLNADP
-615 RAELWLVA
+615 RAEFWLVPEA
-623 DQDRL
+623 EKPQAVTML
-628 RAANALGQEVD
+628 QAEMN
-639 GHATLRLIDPVAGAS
+639 GHETLRLVDPIAGVS
-654 WQGPVDTIA
+654 WQGPVDPIA
-663 NRMVALDRSPILV
+663 DRMVSPDRSPILV
-676 VQVPSVRSPLVLS
+676 VQVPSVGSPLGLV
-689 N
+689 

>member
-11 GADLEFVVIADTHH
+11 KADLEFVVIADTHH
-25 LVDPDMYSATG
+25 LVDPGMYSAKG
-36 DSVTPEIVR
+36 DSVTPDIVR

-82 DTGRKAAVTQ
+82 DTGRRAAVTQ
-92 FEESGLEVNFAA
+92 FEESGLAVNFAA

-138 FSRTAGDSHFIV
+138 YSRTAGDSHFVV

-171 ADLAAHASYR
+171 ADLATHASDR
-181 IFMFMHLPPYL
+181 IFIFLHLPPYL

-206 DNPDRT
+206 DNPDRS

-240 DTRLYTLPSTT
+240 STRLYTLPSTT
-251 TTRPGFYEAFNVR
+251 TTRPGFYEAFNVC
-264 PADRGWIDTTK
+264 PPDRGWIDTTK
-275 LGFFLVRVRDGAS
+275 LGFFLVRVSGNAT

-293 RTSGETHAH
+293 RTSGETHARL
-302 HPAGTRIL
+302 PTGTRIL
-310 TGTVAGLPHS
+310 TGTVTDLPHS
-320 PAGAYLRLPIT
+320 PVGAFLRLPIT
-331 HKSDGAISYPNHV
+331 NKSDGAISYPNHV

-354 LGCVEAGIR
+354 LSCVEAGIR

-371 LDVALQAERLA
+371 LDVALQRDRLA
-382 VLRSERVRLV
+382 VLRDEGVRLT

-398 TARDIAA
+398 DSRNITAA
-405 ATPKAS
+405 APKAS

-421 NRIFPDHDDLAAL
+421 NRIFPDQDDLVAL
-434 AELRSAGAS
+434 AGLRDAGAT

-470 PRLDEL
+470 PRLDEM
-476 LTYHGIHL
+476 LTGQGLVL
-484 DRAVCMIDDSEPV
+484 DRAVCMVDDSKSV
-497 WSEIRSF
+497 WDDIRAF
-504 DSELL
+504 DVELR
-509 SIGGLDFLVPLGT
+509 SIGGLDFLIPFGA
-522 DDGANALAA
+522 DDEANAAA
-531 AEAMFAAATMAH
+531 VAEALFAAATVPG
-543 CRIYLDPL
+543 CRVYLDPL

-567 LSNPRPAFHVTR
+567 LSNPRAAFHLTR
-579 VLNTVLF
+579 VLNTALF
-586 GEGRRPGDYSPVK
+586 GEGRRPGDYSPLEVEG
-599 LDSLLADLNV
+599 LAPASNI
-609 RVVRDR
+609 RVVSDR
-615 RAELWLVA
+615 RADLWLVP
-623 DQDRL
+623 DQERL
-628 RAANALGQEVD
+628 RAADTLRQESC
-639 GHATLRLIDPVAGAS
+639 GGETLRLVDPAAGLS
-654 WQGPVDTIA
+654 WRGPADTIA
-663 NRMVALDRSPILV
+663 SRMVSPDTSPILV
-676 VQVPSVRSPLVLS
+676 VQVPSVGNPLDPV
-689 N
+689 

>member
-1 MPSFDRSDLP
+1 MPSFDRSDVP
-11 GADLEFVVIADTHH
+11 QAALEFVVIADTHH
-25 LVDPDMYSATG
+25 LVDPGMYSTKG

-57 AKATEPALVFHVG
+57 AKATEPELVFHVG

-82 DTGRKAAVTQ
+82 DTGRQAAVAQ
-92 FEESGLEVNFAA
+92 FEESGLAVNFAA

-138 FSRTAGDSHFIV
+138 YSRTAGDTHFIV

-171 ADLAAHASYR
+171 ADLAAHDSHR
-181 IFMFMHLPPYL
+181 IFIFLHLPPYL

-206 DNPDRT
+206 GNPDRT

-264 PADRGWIDTTK
+264 PADRGWLDTTK
-275 LGFFLVRVRDGAS
+275 LGFFLVRVTDRGT

-293 RTSGETHAH
+293 RTSGETHANH
-302 HPAGTRIL
+302 GAGTRIL
-310 TGTVAGLPHS
+310 SGTIVDLPHS
-320 PAGAYLRLPIT
+320 PVAAYLRLPIT
-331 HKSDGAISYPNHV
+331 NKSDGAISYPNHV

-354 LGCVEAGIR
+354 LSCVEAGIR
-363 HVRFPIHD
+363 NVRFPIHD
-371 LDVALQAERLA
+371 LDVSLQAGQLA
-382 VLRSERVRLV
+382 VLRREGVELT

-398 TARDIAA
+398 RPGDITAA
-405 ATPKAS
+405 ARKATE
-411 QADCLELQLT
+411 ADFIEVQLT
-421 NRIFPDHDDLAAL
+421 NRFFPDGEDLAAL
-434 AELRSAGAS
+434 AELREAGVRVA
-443 IGLAPLALEDTGK
+443 LAPLALEDTGK

-470 PRLDEL
+470 PQLDEM
-476 LTYHGIHL
+476 LTGHGLVL
-484 DRAVCMIDDSEPV
+484 DRAVCMVDGSESV
-497 WSEIRSF
+497 WSDIRAF
-504 DSELL
+504 DTRLRSV
-509 SIGGLDFLVPLGT
+509 GGLDFLVALDA
-522 DDGANALAA
+522 DDEANALAS
-531 AEAMFAAATMAH
+531 AEALFAAATMPG
-543 CRIYLDPL
+543 CRVYLDPL

-586 GEGRRPGDYSPVK
+586 GQGRRPGSYSP
-599 LDSLLADLNV
+599 LGPDGLPEHTGV
-609 RVVRDR
+609 RAIAHRRGEIWMVPDTDRTRAAEALRR
-615 RAELWLVA
+615 RAAGSGTV
-623 DQDRL
+623 
-628 RAANALGQEVD
+628 
-639 GHATLRLIDPVAGAS
+639 RLIDPAAGVSWKEPAGVAADRMAS
-654 WQGPVDTIA
+654 TESRSVWVIQ
-663 NRMVALDRSPILV
+663 VART
-676 VQVPSVRSPLVLS
+676 
-689 N
+689 

>member
-1 MPSFDRSDLP
+1 MPRFDRSDVP
-11 GADLEFVVIADTHH
+11 EADLEFVVLADTHH
-25 LVDPDMYSATG
+25 LVDPGMYSAKG

-45 EWSDRGDWALAL
+45 EWSERGDWALAL

-82 DTGRKAAVTQ
+82 DTGRRAAVAQ
-92 FEESGLEVNFAA
+92 FQESGLAVNFAA

-138 FSRTAGDSHFIV
+138 YSRTEGNCHFIV

-161 EAIEQREWVE
+161 EALEQREWVE
-171 ADLAAHASYR
+171 ADLADHASYR
-181 IFMFMHLPPYL
+181 LFIFLHLPPYL

-212 WLLDLCRRYEVEAL
+212 WLLDLCRRYEVDAL

-264 PADRGWIDTTK
+264 PPDRGWTDTTK
-275 LGFFLVRVRDGAS
+275 LGFFLVRVTDRGT

-293 RTSGETHAH
+293 RTSGETHSDRRT
-302 HPAGTRIL
+302 GSRIL
-310 TGTVAGLPHS
+310 TGTSLDTRHS

-354 LGCVEAGIR
+354 LGCIEAGLR

-371 LDVALQAERLA
+371 LDVALQRERLA
-382 VLRSERVRLV
+382 VLRRESVRLT

-398 TARDIAA
+398 TARDIASA
-405 ATPKAS
+405 APKVAE
-411 QADCLELQLT
+411 ADCLEFQLT
-421 NRIFPDHDDLAAL
+421 NRILPDDDDLAAL
-434 AELRSAGAS
+434 AKLVDAGATVA
-443 IGLAPLALEDTGK
+443 LAPLAMEDTGK

-470 PRLDEL
+470 PRLDAML
-476 LTYHGIHL
+476 SDHGLRI
-484 DRAVCMIDDSEPV
+484 DRAVCMVDDSEPV
-497 WSEIRSF
+497 WIDIRSF
-504 DSELL
+504 DMQLRA
-509 SIGGLDFLVPLGT
+509 IGGLDFLIPLG
-522 DDGANALAA
+522 DDDEANVLSV
-531 AEAMFAAATMAH
+531 AEAFFAAATMPG
-543 CRIYLDPL
+543 CRLYLDPL

-556 VTKVVHGLLDR
+556 VTTVVHGLLDR
-567 LSNPRPAFHVTR
+567 LSNPRAAFHVTR

-586 GEGRRPGDYSPVK
+586 GQGRRPGSYSPVQ
-599 LDSLLADLNV
+599 SYGRFEETTV
-609 RVVRDR
+609 RAIADR
-615 RAELWLVA
+615 RRELWLVPKGERA
-623 DQDRL
+623 
-628 RAANALGQEVD
+628 RAAEVLRQRTT
-639 GHATLRLIDPVAGAS
+639 GHEAVRLIDPEAGVS
-654 WQGPVDTIA
+654 WQNSAGTVADRIASTDT
-663 NRMVALDRSPILV
+663 RSVWAI
-676 VQVPSVRSPLVLS
+676 QVLQV
-689 N
+689 

>member
-1 MPSFDRSDLP
+1 MPRFDRSDVP
-11 GADLEFVVIADTHH
+11 QADLEFVVIADTHH
-25 LVDPDMYSATG
+25 LVDPGMYSAKG

-57 AKATEPALVFHVG
+57 AKATRPALVFHVG
-70 DLAQEYPGSRFF
+70 DLAQEYPGSAYF
-82 DTGRKAAVTQ
+82 DTGRRAAVTQ

-138 FSRTAGDSHFIV
+138 YSRTAGESHFIV

-171 ADLAAHASYR
+171 ADLAAHASHR
-181 IFMFMHLPPYL
+181 IFVFLHLPPYL

-206 DNPDRT
+206 GNPDRT
-212 WLLDLCRRYEVEAL
+212 WLLDLCRRYEVAAL

-275 LGFFLVRVRDGAS
+275 LGFFLVRVTARAI
-288 SVHLI
+288 SVHPI
-293 RTSGETHAH
+293 RTSGETHANH
-302 HPAGTRIL
+302 QAGTRIL
-310 TGTVAGLPHS
+310 SGTTVDVPHS
-320 PAGAYLRLPIT
+320 PAAAYLRLPIT
-331 HKSDGAISYPNHV
+331 NKSDGAISYPNHV

-354 LGCVEAGIR
+354 LSCVEAGIG

-371 LDVALQAERLA
+371 LDVALQADRLA
-382 VLRSERVRLV
+382 VLRREGVQLT

-398 TARDIAA
+398 RPDDIAA
-405 ATPKAS
+405 AAPKAAE
-411 QADCLELQLT
+411 ADFIEIQMT
-421 NRIFPDHDDLAAL
+421 NRFLPDSEDLAAL
-434 AELRSAGAS
+434 AELREAGVGVA
-443 IGLAPLALEDTGK
+443 LAPLALEDTGK
-456 VHLRSR
+456 VHMRSR
-462 TGYRPREL
+462 TGFRPREL
-470 PRLDEL
+470 PHLDEM
-476 LTYHGIHL
+476 LTDRGLHL
-484 DRAVCMIDDSEPV
+484 DRAVCMVEEAESV
-497 WSEIRSF
+497 WSDIRSF
-504 DSELL
+504 DTRLH

-522 DDGANALAA
+522 DDERNALAV
-531 AEAMFAAATMAH
+531 AEALFAAATMPD
-543 CRIYLDPL
+543 CRVYLDPL

-586 GEGRRPGDYSPVK
+586 GEGRRPGSYIPV
-599 LDSLLADLNV
+599 DSGGLPGEEDVLV
-609 RVVRDR
+609 IGDR
-615 RAELWLVA
+615 RAEFWLVP
-623 DQDRL
+623 DHKKL
-628 RAANALGQEVD
+628 RAAEALRQATN
-639 GHATLRLIDPVAGAS
+639 GHESLRLIDPIAGVS
-654 WQGPVDTIA
+654 WQESPGLVAELVTSPASGP
-663 NRMVALDRSPILV
+663 MPV
-676 VQVPSVRSPLVLS
+676 VQIP
-689 N
+689 NY

>member
-11 GADLEFVVIADTHH
+11 RADLEFVVIADTHH
-25 LVDPDMYSATG
+25 LVDPGMYSAKG

-45 EWSDRGDWALAL
+45 EWSDRGDWALSMAG
-57 AKATEPALVFHVG
+57 ATEPDLVFHVG

-82 DTGRKAAVTQ
+82 DTGRRAAVTQ
-92 FEESGLEVNFAA
+92 FEESGLAVNFAA

-138 FSRTAGDSHFIV
+138 YSLTEGQAHFVV
-150 LNSQIMNTTLP
+150 LNSQVMNTTLP
-161 EAIEQREWVE
+161 EAIEQREWAE
-171 ADLAAHASYR
+171 ADLAAHSSHR
-181 IFMFMHLPPYL
+181 IFMFQHLPLYL

-212 WLLDLCRRYEVEAL
+212 WLLDLCRRYGVEAL

-240 DTRLYTLPSTT
+240 ATRLYTLPSTT

-275 LGFFLVRVRDGAS
+275 LGFFLVRMAKRGT

-293 RTSGETHAH
+293 RTSGETHANH
-302 HPAGTRIL
+302 RAGTRIL
-310 TGTVAGLPHS
+310 SGTIADVPHS
-320 PAGAYLRLPIT
+320 PVATYLRLPIT
-331 HKSDGAISYPNHV
+331 AKSDGAISYPNHV

-354 LGCVEAGIR
+354 LSCVEAGIG

-371 LDVALQAERLA
+371 LDVALQAGQLG
-382 VLRSERVRLV
+382 VLRREGVQLT

-398 TARDIAA
+398 KPGDIAA
-405 ATPKAS
+405 AVRKADA
-411 QADCLELQLT
+411 ADLIEVQLT
-421 NRIFPDHDDLAAL
+421 NRFFPDGDDLEAL
-434 AELRSAGAS
+434 VELRESGVGVALS
-443 IGLAPLALEDTGK
+443 PLALEDTGK
-456 VHLRSR
+456 VHRRSR

-470 PRLDEL
+470 PHLDGL
-476 LTYHGIHL
+476 LTGRGVFL
-484 DRAVCMIDDSEPV
+484 DRAVCTVDSSDSV
-497 WSEIRSF
+497 WSDIRSF
-504 DSELL
+504 DTGLR
-509 SIGGLDFLVPLGT
+509 SIGGLDFLVPLDA
-522 DDGANALAA
+522 DDEANAMAV
-531 AEAMFAAATMAH
+531 AESLFAAATMPG
-543 CRIYLDPL
+543 CRVYLDPL

-586 GEGRRPGDYSPVK
+586 GEGRRPGSYSPVEPGG
-599 LDSLLADLNV
+599 LLAQTDV
-609 RVVRDR
+609 RTITDG
-615 RAELWLVA
+615 RAEFWMIPDA
-623 DQDRL
+623 DRTAAAQAL
-628 RAANALGQEVD
+628 RQRNARNRIV
-639 GHATLRLIDPVAGAS
+639 RLIDPAAGVSWIDPAGATAEGMAS
-654 WQGPVDTIA
+654 VGDGPVL
-663 NRMVALDRSPILV
+663 VAQIGIT
-676 VQVPSVRSPLVLS
+676 PS
-689 N
+689 

>member
-1 MPSFDRSDLP
+1 MPRFDRSDVPL
-11 GADLEFVVIADTHH
+11 ADLEFVVLADTHH
-25 LVDPDMYSATG
+25 LVDPGMYRAKG

-57 AKATEPALVFHVG
+57 AKALKPELVFHVG

-82 DTGRKAAVTQ
+82 DTGRRAAVAQ
-92 FEESGLEVNFAA
+92 FEESGLAVNFAA

-138 FSRTAGDSHFIV
+138 YSRTAGDAHFIV

-171 ADLAAHASYR
+171 ADLAAHASHR
-181 IFMFMHLPPYL
+181 IFMFLHLPPYL

-212 WLLDLCRRYEVEAL
+212 WLLDLCRHYEVETM

-240 DTRLYTLPSTT
+240 ATRLYTLPSTT

-275 LGFFLVRVRDGAS
+275 LGFFLVRVTDHGV

-293 RTSGETHAH
+293 RTRGETVADHQ
-302 HPAGTRIL
+302 PGTRIL
-310 TGTVAGLPHS
+310 SGTTVDLPHS
-320 PAGAYLRLPIT
+320 PVAAYLRLPIT
-331 HKSDGAISYPNHV
+331 NKSDGAISYPNHV

-354 LGCVEAGIR
+354 LSCVEAGIR
-363 HVRFPIHD
+363 NVRFPIHD
-371 LDVALQAERLA
+371 LDVPLQAGQLA
-382 VLRSERVRLV
+382 VLRSEGVEST

-398 TARDIAA
+398 RPDDITAA
-405 ATPKAS
+405 ARKAAES
-411 QADCLELQLT
+411 DFIEVQLT
-421 NRIFPDHDDLAAL
+421 NRFFPDSEDLVAL
-434 AELRSAGAS
+434 AELRGAGVRVA
-443 IGLAPLALEDTGK
+443 LAPLALEDTGK

-470 PRLDEL
+470 PRLDEM
-476 LTYHGIHL
+476 LTGHGLFL
-484 DRAVCMIDDSEPV
+484 DRAVCMVEGSESMWDD
-497 WSEIRSF
+497 ILAFGGTR
-504 DSELL
+504 LQ
-509 SIGGLDFLVPLGT
+509 SIGGLDFLVPLDAN
-522 DDGANALAA
+522 DDHNAMAV
-531 AEAMFAAATMAH
+531 AEAMFAAATMPG

-586 GEGRRPGDYSPVK
+586 GEGRRPGDYSPVEPGG
-599 LDSLLADLNV
+599 SINIRAIE
-609 RVVRDR
+609 DR
-615 RAELWLVA
+615 RCELWLAPENEKPAAVEA
-623 DQDRL
+623 L
-628 RAANALGQEVD
+628 RRRVSGNEGV
-639 GHATLRLIDPVAGAS
+639 RLINPVTGVS
-654 WQGPVDTIA
+654 W
-663 NRMVALDRSPILV
+663 RRSPG
-676 VQVPSVRSPLVLS
+676 PAAE
-689 N
+689 

>member
-1 MPSFDRSDLP
+1 MPRFDRSDVP
-11 GADLEFVVIADTHH
+11 QADLEFVVIADTHH
-25 LVDPDMYSATG
+25 LVDPGMYSTKG

-82 DTGRKAAVTQ
+82 DTGRQAAVAQ
-92 FEESGLEVNFAA
+92 FEESGLAVNFAA

-133 FGKSF
+133 FGTSF
-138 FSRTAGDSHFIV
+138 YSRTAGDTHFVV

-161 EAIEQREWVE
+161 EAIEQLEWVE

-181 IFMFMHLPPYL
+181 IFIFMHLPPYL

-206 DNPDRT
+206 DDPDRT
-212 WLLDLCRRYEVEAL
+212 WLLDLCRRYGVEAL

-275 LGFFLVRVRDGAS
+275 LGFFLVRVTGRGT

-293 RTSGETHAH
+293 RTSGETHAD
-302 HPAGTRIL
+302 HPSGSRIL
-310 TGTVAGLPHS
+310 SGTIVDLPDSPVA
-320 PAGAYLRLPIT
+320 AYLRLPIT
-331 HKSDGAISYPNHV
+331 NKSDGAISYPNHV

-354 LGCVEAGIR
+354 LSCVEAGIR

-371 LDVALQAERLA
+371 LDVDLQADRLA
-382 VLRSERVRLV
+382 ILRSEGVQLT

-398 TARDIAA
+398 QPGDIAA
-405 ATPKAS
+405 ATGKAS
-411 QADCLELQLT
+411 EADFIEVQLT
-421 NRIFPDHDDLAAL
+421 NRFFPDAEDLAAL
-434 AELRSAGAS
+434 AELRAGGAS
-443 IGLAPLALEDTGK
+443 VSVAPLALEDTGK
-456 VHLRSR
+456 VHRRSR

-470 PRLDEL
+470 PRLDGL
-476 LTYHGIHL
+476 LADHDLRI
-484 DRAVCMIDDSEPV
+484 DRAVCMVDGSESV
-497 WSEIRSF
+497 WSDIRTF
-504 DSELL
+504 DGELRA
-509 SIGGLDFLVPLGT
+509 IGGLDFLVPLDA
-522 DDGANALAA
+522 DDDANALAV
-531 AEAMFAAATMAH
+531 AEALFAAATMPG
-543 CRIYLDPL
+543 CRMYLDPL

-586 GEGRRPGDYSPVK
+586 GEGRQPGSYRPADPGRFRDSPN
-599 LDSLLADLNV
+599 LRAIA
-609 RVVRDR
+609 DR
-615 RAELWLVA
+615 RSELWLVPEDGKA
-623 DQDRL
+623 EAAEAL
-628 RAANALGQEVD
+628 RHTAGGYE
-639 GHATLRLIDPVAGAS
+639 TLRLIDPVAAVS
-654 WQGPVDTIA
+654 WQDSASQIADLLASPTSGP
-663 NRMVALDRSPILV
+663 LPV
-676 VQVPSVRSPLVLS
+676 VQISQ
-689 N
+689 

>member
-1 MPSFDRSDLP
+1 MPRFDRSDVP
-11 GADLEFVVIADTHH
+11 EADLEFVVIADTHH
-25 LVDPDMYSATG
+25 LVDPGMYSTTG

-57 AKATEPALVFHVG
+57 AKATETGLVFHVG

-181 IFMFMHLPPYL
+181 IFIFMHLPPYL

-206 DNPDRT
+206 DNPDRS

-226 FSGHTHFQVFNRAG
+226 FSGHTHFQVFNQAAG
-240 DTRLYTLPSTT
+240 TRLYTLPSTT

-264 PADRGWIDTTK
+264 PPDRGWIDTTK
-275 LGFFLVRVRDGAS
+275 LGFFLVRVTGRAT

-302 HPAGTRIL
+302 HQTGTRIL
-310 TGTVAGLPHS
+310 SGTITDLPHS

-331 HKSDGAISYPNHV
+331 NKSDGAISYPNHV

-363 HVRFPIHD
+363 HLRFPIHD
-371 LDVALQAERLA
+371 LDVALQAGQLA
-382 VLRSERVRLV
+382 VLRNEGAELT

-398 TARDIAA
+398 KPGDMTAA
-405 ATPKAS
+405 ARKAS
-411 QADCLELQLT
+411 EADFIEIQLT
-421 NRIFPDHDDLAAL
+421 NRFFPDAEDLTAL
-434 AELRSAGAS
+434 AELREAGAKVA
-443 IGLAPLALEDTGK
+443 LAPLALEDTGK
-456 VHLRSR
+456 VHRRSR

-470 PRLDEL
+470 PHLDEL
-476 LTYHGIHL
+476 LTDRGIHL
-484 DRAVCMIDDSEPV
+484 DRAVCTVDDSGSV
-497 WSEIRSF
+497 WSDIRSF
-504 DSELL
+504 DKRLR
-509 SIGGLDFLVPLGT
+509 SIGGLDFVVPLGT
-522 DDGANALAA
+522 DDQANALTV
-531 AEAMFAAATMAH
+531 AEALFAAATMPD
-543 CRIYLDPL
+543 CRVYLDPL

-567 LSNPRPAFHVTR
+567 LSNPRAAFHVTR

-586 GEGRRPGDYSPVK
+586 GEGRQPGSYSPVERDR
-599 LDSLLADLNV
+599 LPEGTNV
-609 RVVRDR
+609 RIVADH
-615 RAELWLVA
+615 RAELWLVP
-623 DQDRL
+623 DQEKPRTAEAL
-628 RAANALGQEVD
+628 RHEMS
-639 GHATLRLIDPVAGAS
+639 GHETLRLIDPLAGVS
-654 WQGPVDTIA
+654 WQGSLGL
-663 NRMVALDRSPILV
+663 VADLLASPSLGSMAV
-676 VQVPSVRSPLVLS
+676 VQFRV
-689 N
+689 

>member
-1 MPSFDRSDLP
+1 MPRFDRSDVP
-11 GADLEFVVIADTHH
+11 EADLEFVVLADTHH
-25 LVDPDMYSATG
+25 LVDPGMYSATG

-45 EWSDRGDWALAL
+45 EWSERGDWALAL

-82 DTGRKAAVTQ
+82 DTGRQAAVTQ
-92 FEESGLEVNFAA
+92 FEESGLDVNFAA

-138 FSRTAGDSHFIV
+138 YSRTAGDTHFIV

-171 ADLAAHASYR
+171 ADLAAHASHR
-181 IFMFMHLPPYL
+181 IFMFLHLPPYL

-212 WLLDLCRRYEVEAL
+212 WLLDLCRHYDVEAL

-240 DTRLYTLPSTT
+240 NTRLYTLPSTT

-264 PADRGWIDTTK
+264 PADRGWLDTAK
-275 LGFFLVRVRDGAS
+275 LGFFLVRVTERGT

-293 RTSGETHAH
+293 RTSGETHANH
-302 HPAGTRIL
+302 RAGTHIL
-310 TGTVAGLPHS
+310 SGTIVDLPHS
-320 PAGAYLRLPIT
+320 PVAAYLRLPIT
-331 HKSDGAISYPNHV
+331 NKSDGAISYPNHV

-354 LGCVEAGIR
+354 LSCVEAGIR
-363 HVRFPIHD
+363 NVRFPIHD
-371 LDVALQAERLA
+371 LDVSLQAGQLA
-382 VLRSERVRLV
+382 VLRREGVELT

-398 TARDIAA
+398 RPGDITAA
-405 ATPKAS
+405 ARKATE
-411 QADCLELQLT
+411 ADFIEVQLT
-421 NRIFPDHDDLAAL
+421 NRFFPDGEDLAAL
-434 AELRSAGAS
+434 AELRGAGVRVA
-443 IGLAPLALEDTGK
+443 LAPLALEDTGK

-470 PRLDEL
+470 PQLDEM
-476 LTYHGIHL
+476 LTGHGLVL
-484 DRAVCMIDDSEPV
+484 DRAVCMVDGSESV
-497 WSEIRSF
+497 WSDIRAF
-504 DSELL
+504 DTRLRSV
-509 SIGGLDFLVPLGT
+509 GGLDFLVPLDA
-522 DDGANALAA
+522 DDEANALAA
-531 AEAMFAAATMAH
+531 AEALFAAATMPG
-543 CRIYLDPL
+543 CRVYLDPL

-586 GEGRRPGDYSPVK
+586 GEGRATGSYSAVEPGAS
-599 LDSLLADLNV
+599 ANI
-609 RVVRDR
+609 
-615 RAELWLVA
+615 RAIEDGTCELWLVPENGKPPA
-623 DQDRL
+623 AKAL
-628 RAANALGQEVD
+628 RRVSRNERV
-639 GHATLRLIDPVAGAS
+639 RLINPVAGTSWRDTSGVIADLVAS
-654 WQGPVDTIA
+654 PSSG
-663 NRMVALDRSPILV
+663 RLLV
-676 VQVPSVRSPLVLS
+676 VQIPR
-689 N
+689 

>member
-1 MPSFDRSDLP
+1 MPRFDRSDVP
-11 GADLEFVVIADTHH
+11 PADLEFVVLADTHH
-25 LVDPDMYSATG
+25 LVDPGMYSTKG

-82 DTGRKAAVTQ
+82 DTGRRAAVTQ
-92 FEESGLEVNFAA
+92 FKESGLAVNFAA

-138 FSRTAGDSHFIV
+138 YSRTAGDSHFIV

-161 EAIEQREWVE
+161 EAMEQREWVE
-171 ADLAAHASYR
+171 ADLAAHASHR
-181 IFMFMHLPPYL
+181 IFMFLHLPPYL

-212 WLLDLCRRYEVEAL
+212 WLLDLCRRYDVEAL

-240 DTRLYTLPSTT
+240 NTRLYTLPSTT

-264 PADRGWIDTTK
+264 PPDRGWIDTTK
-275 LGFFLVRVRDGAS
+275 LGFFLVRATARAI

-293 RTSGETHAH
+293 RTSGETHANH
-302 HPAGTRIL
+302 QTGTRIL
-310 TGTVAGLPHS
+310 SGTTVDVPHS
-320 PAGAYLRLPIT
+320 PAAAYLRLPIT
-331 HKSDGAISYPNHV
+331 NKSDGAISYPNHV

-354 LGCVEAGIR
+354 LSCVEAGIR

-371 LDVALQAERLA
+371 LDVDLQAGQLA
-382 VLRSERVRLV
+382 VLRGEGVLLT

-398 TARDIAA
+398 RPGDIAA
-405 ATPKAS
+405 AARKAS
-411 QADCLELQLT
+411 EADFIEVQLT
-421 NRIFPDHDDLAAL
+421 NRFLPDVEDLAAL
-434 AELRSAGAS
+434 GELREAGVSVA
-443 IGLAPLALEDTGK
+443 LAPLALEDTGK

-470 PRLDEL
+470 PHLDKMLTDRGL
-476 LTYHGIHL
+476 LL
-484 DRAVCMIDDSEPV
+484 DRAVCMVDDSESV
-497 WSEIRSF
+497 WSDIRTF
-504 DSELL
+504 DTRLRSV
-509 SIGGLDFLVPLGT
+509 GGLDFLVPLGT
-522 DDGANALAA
+522 DDEANALTV
-531 AEAMFAAATMAH
+531 AEALFAAATMPG

-586 GEGRRPGDYSPVK
+586 GQGRRPGRYSPVDTDGP
-599 LDSLLADLNV
+599 LTGTRVPAIADG
-609 RVVRDR
+609 
-615 RAELWLVA
+615 RAEFWLA
-623 DQDRL
+623 PDGAKA
-628 RAANALGQEVD
+628 RAAEALRQRPP
-639 GHATLRLIDPVAGAS
+639 GHDTLRLIDPVAGISWRDSPGLVADLLAS
-654 WQGPVDTIA
+654 SASGPT
-663 NRMVALDRSPILV
+663 PV
-676 VQVPSVRSPLVLS
+676 VQIPKH
-689 N
+689 